1 MRDIDLGYGIS
12 TWGHRYE
19 TWANDMG
26 DDSIDNVIGRIDMGY
41 SVTLTMTLRD
51 KNGLSLG

>member
-26 DDSIDNVIGRIDMGY
+26 DDSIDSVIGRIDMGY